1 MKKFLILIPLLFLIG
16 CSTGPK
22 TSGSKCTS
30 GDCVNGQGIKVWDNG
45 DKYVGEF
52 KNGVKDGQGTTTT
65 HYGSKYVGEYKSN
78 VRDGQ
83 GTFTY
88 ANGKIEQGTWSYNYL
103 IDVEKEKEKKKQREI
118 KRAEKEKQRLKALAE
133 NKKKKELEK
142 LAPILAKQEK
152 CKTLGFKIGTEKN
165 GDCVLKLMELET
177 KVAQSTQT
185 INNNNSDNATAEALA
200 KIERR
205 LLIQQQSQ
213 ALINMGSALLNSGKK
228 PSINC
233 RKTFTGWTCN

>member
-1 MKKFLILIPLLFLIG
+1 MKKFLILIPFLFLIG
-16 CSTGPK
+16 CSTTPTATTPTGCM
-22 TSGSKCTS
+22 SGNCFDGYGTFHY
-30 GDCVNGQGIKVWDNG
+30 DNG
-45 DKYVGEF
+45 RYVGEF
-52 KNGVKDGQGTTTT
+52 KNSKFDGQGTYTWA
-65 HYGSKYVGEYKSN
+65 GGNKYVGEWKN
-78 VRDGQ
+78 NLANGQ
-83 GTFTY
+83 GTFTW
-88 ANGKIEQGTWSYNYL
+88 ADGTTESGIWKNGWDL
-103 IDVEKEKEKKKQREI
+103 IVDDLKEE
-118 KRAEKEKQRLKALAE
+118 
-133 NKKKKELEK
+133 EK
-142 LAPILAKQEK
+142 LDTMLAKQET